1 MGSPTRGDPQGD
13 RVPIVLKGSGEC
25 PIQGAGEQGHENVRD
40 CAVEAAN
47 RKGISSQGR
56 RRLRPGEPE
65 ALKGARP
72 VREGA
77 VENVP

>member
-1 MGSPTRGDPQGD
+1 MTEFPSYSKDRGNA
-13 RVPIVLKGSGEC
+13 RYT
-25 PIQGAGEQGHENVRD
+25 GAGEQGHENVRD